1 MPCPEH
7 EDGWVDL
14 LRLRCLAWV
23 ARRRD
28 LPVAAGLVL
37 LALLAA
43 LVVAGVGGTGVG
55 NRNAAVVFVWILW
68 WVLLMGAAVPVAA
81 RGWCAVCPIPLPGEW
96 LQRRS
101 LLGVRHASTGGPRM
115 LTRIGHNLYGGANRR
130 WPAALS
136 NLWLQSAGFLVLATF
151 SAVLLTD
158 PLATAVAVGG
168 LLLIATAV
176 AMLYRQ
182 RSFCRYLCP
191 IGGFLGLYS
200 GSSVLAVRCR
210 DTSVCSAC
218 RDKGCIAGNEH
229 AWGCPWL
236 EKPNRMTRS
245 NACGFCLEC
254 VRACRQENMT
264 VLLRPPLAEQKL
276 AGWDEALKA
285 VLMLGL
291 AIAYTAI
298 YLGPWGWMKEAANVA
313 VHRDWGLFLQYAAA
327 LWAFVLL
334 IVPGCFL
341 AAAAWGR
348 RKRQAERASLRAA
361 TLSAAAA
368 AIPLGLAAW
377 LAFSVPLA
385 FVNGAYVLA
394 AASDPLG
401 WGWNLFGTAA
411 VPWSPVKP
419 EWMGLLQAVVL
430 LGGQAA
436 ALRSGWRAAVAL
448 HPDAHQPAVAAFLPT
463 AAVASTV
470 SLVLLRLHVG

>member
-1 MPCPEH
+1 MLPEGQH
-7 EDGWVDL
+7 GSVDL
-14 LRLRCLAWV
+14 LHHRGLAWV
-23 ARRRD
+23 ARQRA
-28 LPVAAGLVL
+28 LPVAVGLVL
-37 LALLAA
+37 LAGLAG
-43 LVVAGVGGTGVG
+43 LVGAGVWGTGVG
-55 NRNAAVVFVWILW
+55 NRNAAIVFVWILW

-101 LLGVRHASTGGPRM
+101 LLGVRHAAAGAPRG
-115 LTRIGHNLYGGANRR
+115 LARIGHNLYRGASRR
-130 WPAALS
+130 WPRALS
-136 NLWLQSAGFLVLATF
+136 NLWLQSAGFLVLATL

-158 PLATAVAVGG
+158 PLATSLAVAG

-176 AMLYRQ
+176 AVLYRQ

-200 GSSVLAVRCR
+200 GSSVLTVRCR
-210 DTSVCSAC
+210 DAAAC
-218 RDKGCIAGNEH
+218 AACGDKACIAGNER

-236 EKPNRMTRS
+236 ERPNRMDRS

-264 VLLRPPLAEQKL
+264 VLLRAPMAEQTL

-291 AIAYTAI
+291 AIAYTAV
-298 YLGPWGWMKEAANVA
+298 YLGPWGALKDAANPVL
-313 VHRDWGLFLQYAAA
+313 HRDWGLFLKYAAA

-334 IVPGCFL
+334 AVPGCFL

-348 RKRQAERASLRAA
+348 RREHGGRPTLKAA
-361 TLSAAAA
+361 VLSSSAA

-385 FVNGAYVLA
+385 FVNGSYVLA

-401 WGWNLFGTAA
+401 RGWDVFGTAHVA
-411 VPWSPVKP
+411 WTPLKA
-419 EWMGLLQAVVL
+419 EWMGVLQAL
-430 LGGQAA
+430 LILGGQAA
-436 ALRSGWRAAVAL
+436 ALRAAWRAALTL
-448 HPDAHQPAVAAFLPT
+448 HTSAQRAAVTAFLPT
-463 AAVASTV
+463 AGVASAA
-470 SLVLLRLHVG
+470 SLLLLWLHVG